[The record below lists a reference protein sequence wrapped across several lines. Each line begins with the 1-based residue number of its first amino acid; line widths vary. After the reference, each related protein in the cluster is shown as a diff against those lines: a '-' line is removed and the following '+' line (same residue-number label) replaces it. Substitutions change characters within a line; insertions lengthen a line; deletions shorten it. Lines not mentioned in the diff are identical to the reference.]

1 MTAIK
6 YTGVV
11 IADKKKIEKEI
22 KQLKDRKKVLM
33 KRIQFALGV
42 GFDITEYE
50 EELNTI
56 SMKLK
61 VYDTIY

>member
-6 YTGVV
+6 YTGIV

-33 KRIQFALGV
+33 KRIQFALGA
-42 GFDITEYE
+42 GFDTTEYE